1 MKNKAG
7 NSEKT
12 RSHGRR
18 SHLCILPAPPPGWRV
33 CPCWGPSA
41 PSRSL
46 WRFPW
51 ACGPAGRWGSPRSRS
66 CHTTVPAAGCWTR
79 TGCSTTGSAGRSSQS
94 SRCSRRSPGRRA
106 YLGVK
111 RKKEFL
117 KEYYCIAI
125 SIKIPPQKKNSLAAA
140 NVPCQSSTLFRGAS
154 SDSIAHLISLLQPP
168 FGFDFKWK
176 MITQIAIAIFDL
188 GKDKRSLSMAS
199 HYRVTDNAAP
209 PTPPLHW
216 PMPKSSNCCNWSHM
230 WLSVGPRN
238 TFPRFGE
245 AQRSQACVM
254 HGGLDLIPHGQHA
267 LSAGGGSSRS
277 VHGTC
282 YSFVQLVDCE
292 KKIQALWL

>member
-1 MKNKAG
+1 MGCAKVHLFLETTDIMQTLLKLFCRYH
-7 NSEKT
+7 SKVKSCYW
-12 RSHGRR
+12 RKKKRGRQCKI
-18 SHLCILPAPPPGWRV
+18 SHLCILPALPPGWRV

-79 TGCSTTGSAGRSSQS
+79 TGCSTTGSAGRSSRS

-111 RKKEFL
+111 RKTFFEKNITFL
-117 KEYYCIAI
+117 RCQLK
-125 SIKIPPQKKNSLAAA
+125 SPPPQKKNSSAAA
-140 NVPCQSSTLFRGAS
+140 NVPCQCSTLFHGAS
-154 SDSIAHLISLLQPP
+154 SSSIAHLISLLQPP

-199 HYRVTDNAAP
+199 HYQVTDNAAP
-209 PTPPLHW
+209 PTLPPSIGRCRNLPTAVIEATCGYQLGHEIL
-216 PMPKSSNCCNWSHM
+216 SHV
-230 WLSVGPRN
+230 LGKRN
-238 TFPRFGE
+238 ARKPVSCTGDWT
-245 AQRSQACVM
+245 SYLTDNM
-254 HGGLDLIPHGQHA
+254 L
-267 LSAGGGSSRS
+267 
-277 VHGTC
+277 
-282 YSFVQLVDCE
+282 
-292 KKIQALWL
+292 